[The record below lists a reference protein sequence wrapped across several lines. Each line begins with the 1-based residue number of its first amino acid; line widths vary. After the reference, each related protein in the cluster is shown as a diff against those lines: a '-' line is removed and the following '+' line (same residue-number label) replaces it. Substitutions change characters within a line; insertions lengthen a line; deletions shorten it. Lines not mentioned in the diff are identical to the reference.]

1 MQYINNISKK
11 IFYKKNIITY
21 IINYVLHA
29 HKFLLKSKLVEFS
42 RKIYFVIEYKYLLIV
57 EFSKKKKKKLLNSVK
72 AMLCNFEQTESKS

>member
-21 IINYVLHA
+21 LINYVLHA

-57 EFSKKKKKKLLNSVK
+57 EFSKKKKKKAIK
-72 AMLCNFEQTESKS
+72 QCESNVVQF